1 MKQKDFS
8 SPKTICKIICKLGV
22 TQINYN
28 RILRL
33 SLVGKRNT
41 HLLVR
46 PRNVLYTVIH
56 RVGDLSP
63 PPPKQSH

>member
-8 SPKTICKIICKLGV
+8 SPKTVCKIICKLGV
-22 TQINYN
+22 TQINYS

-41 HLLVR
+41 DLLVT
-46 PRNVLYTVIH
+46 PRMYYT
-56 RVGDLSP
+56 R
-63 PPPKQSH
+63 